1 MRIYKDNT
9 DVKKELETI
18 LIEVGSNKAKLGETM
33 GISRQ
38 RVSNILNKKNLSFA
52 DIASMCDAMECDLYI
67 DIVPREKD
75 QK

>member
-18 LIEVGSNKAKLGETM
+18 LIEIGSNKAKLGETM

-67 DIVPREKD
+67 DIVPRGKAK
-75 QK
+75 Q

>member
-67 DIVPREKD
+67 DIVPRGKTK
-75 QK
+75 Q